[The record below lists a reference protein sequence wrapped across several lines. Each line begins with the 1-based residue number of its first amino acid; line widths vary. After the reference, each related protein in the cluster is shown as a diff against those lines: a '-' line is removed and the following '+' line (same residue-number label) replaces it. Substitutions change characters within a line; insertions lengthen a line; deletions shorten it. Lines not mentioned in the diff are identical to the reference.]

1 MPKEPLFTTLQ
12 AVFQLVSVCTV
23 QRSAL
28 CVLSVWRGQGIV
40 DVAIVAGV
48 GRMHRIFVFRE
59 PNG

>member
-28 CVLSVWRGQGIV
+28 CVLSVKGNQESYYSDLFHSLSTNSPTG
-40 DVAIVAGV
+40 
-48 GRMHRIFVFRE
+48 
-59 PNG
+59 